1 MCVISVC
8 GLCCDGEDS
17 VCSAVVM
24 VLWRTSWY
32 LVLLAFILFHSSDDC
47 IEDCI
52 SVSPSDGDTIR
63 VGALLECSLLDCF
76 EECTSVSSSEGDTI
90 RVGALLDCSLLDCVE
105 DCTSVTSSEDDTIRV
120 WALLESSLLECS
132 SPELRGSVRTPESE
146 LAEAER
152 WECRVR
158 GTVSATPAA

>member
-76 EECTSVSSSEGDTI
+76 EECTSVSSSGVDTT
-90 RVGALLDCSLLDCVE
+90 RVGALLDCSSFELCGSVADTTPLL
-105 DCTSVTSSEDDTIRV
+105 SSEVDTNNHYFDYVIPSC
-120 WALLESSLLECS
+120 LNLSLG
-132 SPELRGSVRTPESE
+132 R
-146 LAEAER
+146 ER
-152 WECRVR
+152 WFHEYH
-158 GTVSATPAA
+158 ANLKK